1 MTAFDVPCIP
11 PDGGEEEKKR
21 EYKLDIDF
29 FFCGLLN

>member
-11 PDGGEEEKKR
+11 PDGGEEER
-21 EYKLDIDF
+21 IYVGYWF